1 MSSVRLSGVTKSF
14 PGRKGSEVQVLKGID
29 VHVRSGEFLAILG
42 ASGCGKSTLLRLIS
56 GLELVTDGAI
66 ELDEEDVTALSP
78 EKRELAMVFQNYALF
93 PHLSVKENILFG
105 LKSRRTDKQTQKQR
119 LTETSELLGLESLL
133 DRKPAELSGG
143 QRQRVAGPG
152 SGQRSEADPDG

>member
-1 MSSVRLSGVTKSF
+1 MCSGGELSSVISQVERSHQVL
-14 PGRKGSEVQVLKGID
+14 PRPQGSEVQVLKGID

-93 PHLSVKENILFG
+93 P
-105 LKSRRTDKQTQKQR
+105 T
-119 LTETSELLGLESLL
+119 
-133 DRKPAELSGG
+133 
-143 QRQRVAGPG
+143 
-152 SGQRSEADPDG
+152 